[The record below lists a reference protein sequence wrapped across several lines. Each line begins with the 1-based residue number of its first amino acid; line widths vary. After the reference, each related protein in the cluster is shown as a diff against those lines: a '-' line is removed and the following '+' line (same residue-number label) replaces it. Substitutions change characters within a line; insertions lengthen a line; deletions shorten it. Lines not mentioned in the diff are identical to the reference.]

1 MRAYAPSMTIRPFLA
16 FAVTIAVLFAS
27 AFTGVAA
34 ASAVVPMHD
43 NEMMAMGHC
52 SSASSKHDSKGM
64 TKQCCIAMCMAVA
77 IAPTT
82 PDRLPLIIQSAATF
96 QLPKSHVGYLGE
108 IATPPPR
115 LS

>member
-34 ASAVVPMHD
+34 ASAAVPMHD
-43 NEMMAMGHC
+43 MAMMEMGHC
-52 SSASSKHDSKGM
+52 SSAPAKHDGKGM
-64 TKQCCIAMCMAVA
+64 AKPCCIAMCMAVA
-77 IAPTT
+77 IAPTA
-82 PDRLPLIIQSAATF
+82 PEPLPLIIQAAATF